1 MIFFDIK
8 LHTLSILIIKK
19 NKIDK
24 CQFFIHTVTLHLYRY
39 TFFITKYQPA
49 KAFRFSRFFFLRMG
63 YSKEQI
69 LDKLSNS
76 TVTDDI
82 QNIATLIEYNVS
94 KEEQL
99 KLKKMLKEL
108 VLEKRVNDFEALSI
122 KYLLD
127 FLE

>member
-1 MIFFDIK
+1 
-8 LHTLSILIIKK
+8 
-19 NKIDK
+19 
-24 CQFFIHTVTLHLYRY
+24 
-39 TFFITKYQPA
+39 
-49 KAFRFSRFFFLRMG
+49 MG

-69 LDKLSNS
+69 LNKLSNS
-76 TVTDDI
+76 TDTDDI
-82 QNIATLIEYNVS
+82 QNIATLIEYNIS

-122 KYLLD
+122 KHLLD